1 MTVDNIIINTNV
13 DCGKKKVGEAALKR
27 MEQINYRLQVSFEA
41 TLRRR

>member
-1 MTVDNIIINTNV
+1 MEKLQETYTAIV
-13 DCGKKKVGEAALKR
+13 KR